1 MTNNKPKRFSPPSN
15 MSPIS
20 VPKNHPAPH
29 RALTCRRLASQTS
42 VMAQTYLL
50 FDFGPDEEKVQQ
62 ARHKLESWK
71 QAFRLDK
78 KLQYKLEREHE
89 QPAVPV
95 PAEAKP
101 EPTKTEKAK
110 SAKTKSQSKSKS
122 NEPAV
127 ENSGPVKLFVR
138 LYFSGHEKLSEQRW
152 IDRIP
157 SEEPFKS
164 ASPKTVREAEPGFAD
179 VLKQFD
185 TLE

>member
-1 MTNNKPKRFSPPSN
+1 
-15 MSPIS
+15 MSRIP
-20 VPKNHPAPH
+20 VPKPHPVAH

-78 KLQYKLEREHE
+78 KLQYKLEREQSAAPVAAE
-89 QPAVPV
+89 ENPQPG
-95 PAEAKP
+95 
-101 EPTKTEKAK
+101 KTEKSK
-110 SAKTKSQSKSKS
+110 SSKTKSKSKPKS
-122 NEPAV
+122 DKSAA
-127 ENSGPVKLFVR
+127 ENNGPVRLFVR

-164 ASPKTVREAEPGFAD
+164 ASPKTVRETEPGFAD

>member
-1 MTNNKPKRFSPPSN
+1 MSRTLVTKP
-15 MSPIS
+15 
-20 VPKNHPAPH
+20 HLAPR
-29 RALTCRRLASQTS
+29 RALTCRHSASQTS

-50 FDFGPDEEKVQQ
+50 FDLGSDEETVQQ

-78 KLQYKLEREHE
+78 KLQYKLERE
-89 QPAVPV
+89 QSASPGTT
-95 PAEAKP
+95 EAKP
-101 EPTKTEKAK
+101 EPAKAEKSK
-110 SAKTKSQSKSKS
+110 SAKTKSKSKPKS
-122 NEPAV
+122 AEPAA

-157 SEEPFKS
+157 TEEPFKS
-164 ASPKTVREAEPGFAD
+164 ASPKIVRESEPDFAD
-179 VLKQFD
+179 ILKQFD